1 MNPVRKKSQLPGYEV
16 WNPIISRKLSIIFL
30 LLILNFFL
38 GSCKTI
44 EIAPSL
50 STMEKRVLSVL
61 LHEITASEDS
71 SSRTIFFSD
80 YGLDL
85 SNKDY
90 GSLSSD
96 RLLVRP
102 GSKHKSGE
110 YPTKVVLADLV
121 IESNIATA
129 TYWIIFDPFF
139 NKLYQAQLSKENLDW
154 TVESIG
160 VF

>member
-1 MNPVRKKSQLPGYEV
+1 
-16 WNPIISRKLSIIFL
+16 
-30 LLILNFFL
+30 
-38 GSCKTI
+38 
-44 EIAPSL
+44 
-50 STMEKRVLSVL
+50 MEKRVLSVL

-80 YGLDL
+80 NGLDL

-110 YPTKVVLADLV
+110 YPTKVVLAELV
-121 IESNIATA
+121 IENNKATA
-129 TYWIIFDPFF
+129 TYWVIFDAFF
-139 NKLYQAQLSKENLDW
+139 TQLCQAKLTKDKLNW